1 MCSGTVEDQNKQI
14 QAIVTSMV
22 EKKRAYWSTTPVTPK
37 EWPGPTLFLAMP
49 GGGESGE
56 AVPRIW
62 RVRLGGE
69 ASDIAEIDPHRAG
82 HPHGGEPGETP

>member
-1 MCSGTVEDQNKQI
+1 VEDQNKQI

-69 ASDIAEIDPHRAG
+69 ASDIAEILT
-82 HPHGGEPGETP
+82 EPGIRMEGNQERRHETDQ